1 MEEIITTREYK
12 KIEIRDASKNY
23 SDEDECKIPIDKD
36 KFDKLR
42 KFIKNNDLDKEP
54 KFFKVYKDYITPQ
67 NFIGSINIGDIS
79 IEIFPKIPLVK
90 DNKKQEKERFLEIL
104 EYVEIFNENIF
115 ENLAIGNQDMP
126 ILEIFISNFIN
137 EVEKIVKK
145 GLLYSYINKSENT
158 LYFKGKLDLTNHI
171 KYNFIE
177 NRFFMNFDEFS
188 INSIENCLI
197 KLALEKIKNISSNM
211 ENIDKLHQLLIQFE
225 DIETSGLNP
234 AHLFKK
240 ILFDRKNEFYKKSLN
255 LAKFFLLDESPY
267 SVFYNDGR
275 EVTGLFFPM
284 ETIYESYIATKLKEV
299 INDKFSVKLQ
309 DESHRIFNKCE
320 VGRNE
325 VKKYTILFKLKPD
338 IILEKEHLQQSHHGA
353 LMGYVADK
361 LKQLINKQISIKIQD
376 ETHRIF
382 NKCQVNG
389 NEIKNNITLFKL
401 KPDIVLEKEN
411 EIIILDTKW
420 KELKNPKENKGIYNY
435 NISEKDIYQMITY
448 IQVYNTKAKKCK
460 KAYLIYPINNNDS
473 SPLTKDIVFSGKDD
487 LEIIAYFINLTS
499 EEEVNKSLNKILE
512 LI

>member
-1 MEEIITTREYK
+1 MGKIITTREYN
-12 KIEIRDASKNY
+12 KIRTNSVRVFILKDKNIQSRHKIKPKNLEIFISKNKFNKLKEFIKTNKL
-23 SDEDECKIPIDKD
+23 DED
-36 KFDKLR
+36 
-42 KFIKNNDLDKEP
+42 P
-54 KFFKVYKDYITPQ
+54 KFFKIFKDYIIPQ
-67 NFIGSINIGDIS
+67 NFIGSINIDDIS
-79 IEIFPKIPLVK
+79 IDIFPKIPLVK
-90 DNKKQEKERFLEIL
+90 DNKNQEKERFLEIL

-115 ENLAIGNQDMP
+115 ENLEIGNQDMP

-158 LYFKGKLDLTNHI
+158 LYFKGKLDLTSHI

-177 NRFFMNFDEFS
+177 NRFFMNFYEFS

-240 ILFDRKNEFYKKSLN
+240 ILFDRKNEFYRKSLN

-267 SVFYNDGR
+267 SVFYNDER

-284 ETIYESYIATKLKEV
+284 ETIYESY
-299 INDKFSVKLQ
+299 
-309 DESHRIFNKCE
+309 
-320 VGRNE
+320 
-325 VKKYTILFKLKPD
+325 
-338 IILEKEHLQQSHHGA
+338 
-353 LMGYVADK
+353 VANK

-376 ETHRIF
+376 ESHRIF
-382 NKCQVNG
+382 DKCEVGG
-389 NEIKNNITLFKL
+389 NEEKKYTTLFKL
-401 KPDIVLEKEN
+401 KPDIVVEKEN
-411 EIIILDTKW
+411 ETIILDTKW

-460 KAYLIYPINNNDS
+460 KAYLIYPINNNDD

-487 LEIIAYFINLTS
+487 LEIRAYFIDLSS
-499 EEEVNKSLNKILE
+499 EDEVDKSLKNILKD
-512 LI
+512 I

>member
-338 IILEKEHLQQSHHGA
+338 I
-353 LMGYVADK
+353 
-361 LKQLINKQISIKIQD
+361 
-376 ETHRIF
+376 
-382 NKCQVNG
+382 
-389 NEIKNNITLFKL
+389 
-401 KPDIVLEKEN
+401 VLEKEN

>member
-1 MEEIITTREYK
+1 MGKIITAREYN
-12 KIEIRDASKNY
+12 KIRTNSVRIFILKDKNIQSRHKIKPKNLEIFISKN
-23 SDEDECKIPIDKD
+23 
-36 KFDKLR
+36 KFNKL
-42 KFIKNNDLDKEP
+42 KEFIKTNKLDENP
-54 KFFKVYKDYITPQ
+54 KFFKIFKDYIIPQ
-67 NFIGSINIGDIS
+67 NFIGSINIDDIS
-79 IEIFPKIPLVK
+79 IDIFPKIPLVK
-90 DNKKQEKERFLEIL
+90 DNKNQEKERFLEIL

-115 ENLAIGNQDMP
+115 ENFEIGNQDMP

-145 GLLYSYINKSENT
+145 GLLYSYINKSENI
-158 LYFKGKLDLTNHI
+158 LYFKGKLDLANHI
-171 KYNFIE
+171 KYNIIE

-188 INSIENCLI
+188 VNSMENCLL

-240 ILFDRKNEFYKKSLN
+240 ILFDRKNEFYRKSLN

-267 SVFYNDGR
+267 SVFYNDER

-284 ETIYESYIATKLKEV
+284 ETIYESY
-299 INDKFSVKLQ
+299 
-309 DESHRIFNKCE
+309 
-320 VGRNE
+320 
-325 VKKYTILFKLKPD
+325 
-338 IILEKEHLQQSHHGA
+338 
-353 LMGYVADK
+353 VANK

-376 ETHRIF
+376 ESHRIF
-382 NKCQVNG
+382 DKCEVGG
-389 NEIKNNITLFKL
+389 NEEKKYTTLFKL

-411 EIIILDTKW
+411 ETIILDTKW

-460 KAYLIYPINNNDS
+460 KAYLIYPINNNDD

-487 LEIIAYFINLTS
+487 LEIRAYFIDLSS
-499 EEEVNKSLNKILE
+499 EDEVDKSLKNILKD
-512 LI
+512 I